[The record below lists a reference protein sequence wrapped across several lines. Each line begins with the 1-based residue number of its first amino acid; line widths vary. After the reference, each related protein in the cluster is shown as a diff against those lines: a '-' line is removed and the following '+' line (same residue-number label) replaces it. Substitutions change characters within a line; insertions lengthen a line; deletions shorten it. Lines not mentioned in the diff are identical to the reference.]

1 MSDQNDSDAAKGRLS
16 LRPGGRMELGKTEN
30 AGSVRQSFSHGR
42 SKTVQVEVVKKR
54 APGPTPAAASGPRP
68 AATGPRPGA
77 GGRPAATGPR
87 TGGGAAASTAGRPL
101 TQGEQAN
108 RLRVLEEQRRLEA
121 QRQRDERERQALAIR
136 SAAEEA
142 QRRAAEDEARRAA
155 EEESRRQAEAAARR
169 AAEDEKRRAAEAAA
183 AAASAAA
190 APAPVAAAPAAP
202 APEPA
207 PVRAPAPAPAEPA
220 FNRAPPAARPP
231 MRDAPAREG
240 YGRDDARGPSRD
252 YGRDRDGGAP
262 RGGAGGYA
270 PRPAGGAGAGGG
282 YGASRGPGGAGGGY
296 AARGPGGAG
305 GAGGGYGARGA
316 GGAGGGY
323 AARGPGGA
331 GGAGGGYGARG
342 LGGPGGA
349 GGGYG
354 ARGPGGAGGGYA
366 ARGPG
371 GAGGA
376 GGGYAARG
384 PGGAGGAGGGYG
396 ARGPGGAGGAGG
408 GYGARGPGGAGA
420 PRLSLGVPAPAEDM
434 GERRLPTRRPGAPA
448 GGAPATARRAA
459 PTPARKPPVGG
470 DRKREGRIDVQ
481 AAIEGEDDRSR
492 SLASVR
498 RARERERRQQ
508 ELARLR
514 SDGVKVV
521 RDVTIPDVIT
531 VQELAN
537 RMAARGGEVVKS
549 LFRMGVMA
557 TLTQSIDADTAELV
571 VEEFGHRA
579 RRVSE
584 SDVELGL
591 EGGVDQDEELL
602 PRPPVVTIMGHVDHG
617 KTSLLDALRKTDVA
631 AREAGG
637 ITQHIGAYQITVPDG
652 SKVTFI
658 DTPGHEAFTA
668 MRARGASVT
677 DMVVLVVAA
686 DDGVMPQTIEAI
698 RHARAAEVPLIV
710 AVNKI
715 DKPGVNPER
724 VRNELLQH
732 EIVVES
738 LGGETQE
745 IEVSALKGTNLDKL
759 LEAISLQAELLDLRA
774 NPDRAAE
781 GTVIESKLD
790 KGRGPVATVLV
801 QKGTLRQG
809 DIVVAGT
816 EWGRIRAV
824 VDDKG
829 RQIKEALPSVPVE
842 ILGLS
847 GVPSAGENFV
857 AVEDEGQ
864 AREVSEFRQRKAREK
879 QAAAISAARG
889 TLNDMLARIQAGEQ
903 KEVAVVVKADVQG
916 SAEALGVTL
925 GKLSRD
931 EVKVRTLHSGVGQI
945 TESDIQLAKA
955 SDAVV
960 VAFNVRATTQ
970 ARELATREGVEIR
983 YYSII
988 YEVADD
994 IEKLV
999 RGKLAPIQREKF
1011 LGYAQI
1017 LQVFEV
1023 KRLGNIA
1030 GCRVTEGVV
1039 KRGAGVRLLRDGV
1052 VIHQG
1057 TLSTLRRFKDDVREV
1072 ANGYECGMS
1081 FSNYND
1087 IRVDDQIE
1095 CYETE
1100 TVAAV

>member
-1 MSDQNDSDAAKGRLS
+1 MSDQNDQDAAKGRLS
-16 LRPGGRMELGKTEN
+16 LRPGGRMELGSKTVD

-54 APGPTPAAASGPRP
+54 NPAPGAAAGGARPAAAGP
-68 AATGPRPGA
+68 
-77 GGRPAATGPR
+77 
-87 TGGGAAASTAGRPL
+87 TGGGSGGRAAGPGGRAGGPAARGPAPQAGRPL
-101 TQGEQAN
+101 TQAEQAN
-108 RLRVLEEQRRLEA
+108 RQRVLEEQRRNEL
-121 QRQRDERERQALAIR
+121 QRQREERERQALMLR

-142 QRRAAEDEARRAA
+142 ARRAEDEARQAEEARRQAAEDAARRAAA
-155 EEESRRQAEAAARR
+155 EEESRR
-169 AAEDEKRRAAEAAA
+169 AAA
-183 AAASAAA
+183 AAAAAA
-190 APAPVAAAPAAP
+190 AARPAAP
-202 APEPA
+202 EAAPEP
-207 PVRAPAPAPAEPA
+207 PA
-220 FNRAPPAARPP
+220 APPARPAAPPPAPMQARAPQ
-231 MRDAPAREG
+231 RDESVREDRPV
-240 YGRDDARGPSRD
+240 RDDRGPRD
-252 YGRDRDGGAP
+252 YGRDRDAGGPP
-262 RGGAGGYA
+262 RGPGGYA
-270 PRPAGGAGAGGG
+270 PRPAGGGYGARAPGGPGGG
-282 YGASRGPGGAGGGY
+282 YAPRGPGG
-296 AARGPGGAG
+296 PG
-305 GAGGGYGARGA
+305 
-316 GGAGGGY
+316 
-323 AARGPGGA
+323 
-331 GGAGGGYGARG
+331 
-342 LGGPGGA
+342 GGA

-354 ARGPGGAGGGYA
+354 ARGPGGGSGGGYG

-371 GAGGA
+371 GPGGG
-376 GGGYAARG
+376 GGGYGARG
-384 PGGAGGAGGGYG
+384 PGGPGGGAGGGYG
-396 ARGPGGAGGAGG
+396 ARGPGGGAGGGYGARGPGGPGGGAGG
-408 GYGARGPGGAGA
+408 GYGARGPGGGAGGPA
-420 PRLSLGVPAPAEDM
+420 ARLSLTPRPAEATEDPDRRTP
-434 GERRLPTRRPGAPA
+434 RRLGPPAAPSARRPTPTAP
-448 GGAPATARRAA
+448 
-459 PTPARKPPVGG
+459 RKPPVGA
-470 DRKREGRIDVQ
+470 DKRREGRIDVQ

-498 RARERERRQQ
+498 RARERERRQA

-521 RDVTIPDVIT
+521 RDVVIPDVIT

-537 RMAARGGEVVKS
+537 RMAARGGEVVKA

-571 VEEFGHRA
+571 VTEFGHRA

-591 EGGVDQDEELL
+591 EGALDQDEELL

-637 ITQHIGAYQITVPDG
+637 ITQHIGAYQIEVPDG
-652 SKVTFI
+652 TKVTFI

-686 DDGVMPQTIEAI
+686 DDGVMPQTVEAI
-698 RHARAAEVPLIV
+698 RHAKAANVPLIV

-715 DKPGVNPER
+715 DKPGVNPDR
-724 VRNELLQH
+724 VRQELLQH

-745 IEVSALKGTNLDKL
+745 VEVSALKGTNLDKL
-759 LEAISLQAELLDLRA
+759 LEAISLQAEVLDLRA
-774 NPDRAAE
+774 NPDRAGE

-816 EWGRIRAV
+816 EWGRVRAL

-829 RQIKEALPSVPVE
+829 RNAKEAPPSLPVE

-857 AVEDEGQ
+857 AVEDEGR
-864 AREVSEFRQRKAREK
+864 AREISEFRQRKLREK
-879 QAAAISAARG
+879 QAAALGAARG
-889 TLNDMLARIQAGEQ
+889 TLNEMLARIQAGEQ

-925 GKLSRD
+925 AKLSRD
-931 EVKVRTLHSGVGQI
+931 EVRVRLLHSGVGQI
-945 TESDIQLAKA
+945 TETDIQLAKA

-970 ARELATREGVEIR
+970 ARELAQREGVEIR

-999 RGKLAPIQREKF
+999 KGKLAPIQREKF

-1057 TLSTLRRFKDDVREV
+1057 TLATLRRFKDDVKEV
-1072 ANGYECGMS
+1072 SNGYECGMS
-1081 FSNYND
+1081 FANYND

-1100 TVAAV
+1100 TVAAD